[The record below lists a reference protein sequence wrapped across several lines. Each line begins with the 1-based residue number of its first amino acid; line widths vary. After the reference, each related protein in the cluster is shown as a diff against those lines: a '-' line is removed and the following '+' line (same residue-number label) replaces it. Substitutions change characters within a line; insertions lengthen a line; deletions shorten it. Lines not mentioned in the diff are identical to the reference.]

1 MLYLNLVH
9 FFQLPHNARRVSDI
23 YIFFEKCEFQ
33 VGDTETQ
40 LWRSRGSG
48 SLTIIWSR
56 EIRAYRILCESHME
70 AGPLVKYCDVP
81 ITKQTS
87 AEVLFIVLRLFVSF

>member
-1 MLYLNLVH
+1 MLDKNW
-9 FFQLPHNARRVSDI
+9 FIFQLRQLVRHASNIHRFI
-23 YIFFEKCEFQ
+23 EKCEFQ
-33 VGDTETQ
+33 IFDGEGWHA
-40 LWRSRGSG
+40 LGFG
-48 SLTIIWSR
+48 ILAIIWSQ
-56 EIRAYRILCESHME
+56 EIGSYRIWCESDME